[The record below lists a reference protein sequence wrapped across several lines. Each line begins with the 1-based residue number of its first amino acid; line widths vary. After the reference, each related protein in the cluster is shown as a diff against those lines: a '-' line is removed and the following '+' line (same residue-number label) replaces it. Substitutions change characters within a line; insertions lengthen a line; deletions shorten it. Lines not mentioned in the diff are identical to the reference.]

1 MEAELKEKGFS
12 VHTDKTKFDFE
23 VIHGFLKHSY
33 WAKDVPIEIIKKSI
47 DNSLCFG
54 VFHKEKQIGF
64 ARIVTDYT
72 TFAYVA
78 DVFILEAFRKMG
90 LSKLL
95 MKTILEYPELKKL
108 RRWMLA
114 TKDAHGLYSQ
124 FGFRPLKNPER
135 FMEIHDPEFF
145 KR

>member
-54 VFHKEKQIGF
+54 VFHKEKQIGLR
-64 ARIVTDYT
+64 ALLQIIPHLRMLQMCLYW
-72 TFAYVA
+72 
-78 DVFILEAFRKMG
+78 
-90 LSKLL
+90 KLL
-95 MKTILEYPELKKL
+95 E
-108 RRWMLA
+108 RWVYQSYL
-114 TKDAHGLYSQ
+114 
-124 FGFRPLKNPER
+124 
-135 FMEIHDPEFF
+135 
-145 KR
+145 

>member
-1 MEAELKEKGFS
+1 
-12 VHTDKTKFDFE
+12 
-23 VIHGFLKHSY
+23 
-33 WAKDVPIEIIKKSI
+33 
-47 DNSLCFG
+47 
-54 VFHKEKQIGF
+54 
-64 ARIVTDYT
+64 
-72 TFAYVA
+72 
-78 DVFILEAFRKMG
+78 
-90 LSKLL
+90 